1 MNSLLGVYECNIDAK
16 GRLLLPAAFKKQLQA
31 FLEKGFV
38 VKRSVFH
45 KCLEFYSIN
54 EWNVLVK
61 DINKLNRFKKKNAD
75 FIRMFNA
82 GVKPVELDGSG
93 RILLPKDL
101 VTFAGI
107 SKNIVMSAA
116 VNMIEIWDKD
126 AYEKAINDPG
136 VDFGSL
142 AEEVMGSMGNKGED
156 VELP

>member
-1 MNSLLGVYECNIDAK
+1 MQSLIGVYECNVDAK

-31 FLEKGFV
+31 ILEKGFV
-38 VKRSVFH
+38 VKRSVFQ
-45 KCLEFYSIN
+45 KCLELYSME
-54 EWNVLVK
+54 EWNSLVK
-61 DINKLNRFKKKNAD
+61 DVNKLNRFKKKNVD

-82 GVKPVELDGSG
+82 GVKPVELDSSG

-101 VTFAGI
+101 MTFAGI

-126 AYEKAINDPG
+126 KYEQTINDPNI
-136 VDFGSL
+136 DFGAL
-142 AEEVMGSMGNKGED
+142 AEEVMGSMGNKQDD

>member
-1 MNSLLGVYECNIDAK
+1 LIGVYECNIDAK
-16 GRLLLPAAFKKQLQA
+16 GRLLLPAAFKKQLQPV
-31 FLEKGFV
+31 LKKGFV

-45 KCLEFYSIN
+45 KCLELYSAN
-54 EWNVLVK
+54 EWNALVK
-61 DINKLNRFKKKNAD
+61 DVNKLNRFKKKNVD

-82 GVKPVELDGSG
+82 GAKSVELDSSG

-116 VNMIEIWDKD
+116 VNMIEIWDQD
-126 AYEKAINDPG
+126 RYEKTINDPS

-142 AEEVMGSMGNKGED
+142 AEEVMGVMGNKGED
-156 VELP
+156 VDLP